1 MKRIFALVVAALM
14 STMMLNAKTV
24 RGYVSDVDGNP
35 VVGVKMVVKC
45 ADMPNYDKMTTTD
58 EEGHFLLKVS
68 DNVDTDDLV
77 QLFAQQGVKVV
88 QYWNTSSGLRIVV
101 EAPRAANR

>member
-1 MKRIFALVVAALM
+1 MKRIIVLVVAALM

-24 RGYVSDVDGNP
+24 RGYVSDVEGNP

-45 ADMPNYDKMTTTD
+45 ADMPQYNMMAKTD
-58 EEGHFLLKVS
+58 EAGHFQIKVA
-68 DNVDTDDLV
+68 DDIDTNDLV

-88 QYWNTSSGLRIVV
+88 RYSNTPSGLRIVV
-101 EAPRAANR
+101 EADRKSVV